1 MKKKLVSMLLLSCVL
16 LNTTIVN
23 AAQTISVTGDT
34 ASGSTASSFNV
45 TAGML
50 DGGNLVVTV
59 PDQLTLVHSQTNSN
73 FAANANVNVKGNINP
88 AKVVNISTPVNINFS
103 HSEDTSI
110 SAGGTISFGE
120 GGVNQYTAQDL
131 QAAGSI
137 GVNKEL
143 NCTVPKSEVE
153 YVGTYKS
160 SIVFDIELADKT
172 STTFYMGYD
181 YMESSELDPI
191 TDDNTIDYDTYAQTD
206 TVAVLREFSTNK
218 ADINSKC
225 YDKVVSS
232 SSSTLTI
239 PEQLDSYDVAQ
250 IDFRTFFSNSKIS
263 SLVTRVEVPATVT
276 GIELAENTES
286 TSTAVIVCANNRASV
301 SLAEKLPSNVH
312 LQFKTPSGAGEGGG
326 AIPDESEATASSCFD
341 VVATLYEHSDSNYR
355 YMIEATHNSEHTT
368 DNEILTLTFNEPVT
382 YLSSEGALLSGN
394 GTTTLQLGLTRHL
407 NYNDNLGFLV
417 RVTCESDSLGLV
429 SARMQCGGAGD
440 I

>member
-131 QAAGSI
+131 QAAGST

-172 STTFYMGYD
+172 STTYYMGYS
-181 YMESSELDPI
+181 YVESSELDPI

-218 ADINSKC
+218 ADINSKN
-225 YDKVVSS
+225 YDKVISS
-232 SSSTLTI
+232 NSVTLSI
-239 PEQLDSYDVAQ
+239 PEQLDTYDVAQ
-250 IDFRTFFSNSKIS
+250 IDFSTFFSNSKIS
-263 SLVTRVEVPATVT
+263 NLVTRVEVPATVT

-286 TSTAVIVCANNRASV
+286 TSTAVIVCANDRASV
-301 SLAEKLPSNVH
+301 SLAEKLPSNVQ
-312 LQFKTPSGAGEGGG
+312 LQFKEQSSGGG
-326 AIPDESEATASSCFD
+326 GSIPDESEATASSCFD
-341 VVATLYEHSDSNYR
+341 VKATLIHHSDSNYMYR
-355 YMIEATHNSEHTT
+355 IIATHNSDHTT

-394 GTTTLQLGLTRHL
+394 GTTTLQLGLSRFL
-407 NYNDNLGFLV
+407 NPTGSCGFDL
-417 RVTCESDSLGLV
+417 RVLCESDSLGLV
-429 SARMQCGGAGD
+429 SARIQCGGAGD